1 MVLWCFNRGWFV
13 SQVEAV
19 SDKWEEDSKN
29 QGRGLSDSSPRV
41 LIGCVTSLM
50 KGAGYINQ
58 TTYFSLKSVCE
69 GQWGGFLLHVKKW
82 VFHLLCLRFAMVSA
96 SQRGSGGGAFCM
108 LRESWTGCAIICAHS
123 WNAAIVSE

>member
-1 MVLWCFNRGWFV
+1 M
-13 SQVEAV
+13 EAV

-69 GQWGGFLLHVKKW
+69 GQQGGFLLHIKKW

-96 SQRGSGGGAFCM
+96 SPRGSDGARFVC
-108 LRESWTGCAIICAHS
+108 
-123 WNAAIVSE
+123 